1 MKFKLAVNSKLSET
15 CIWPSVIWRTQIHT
29 AQPLVPEPSVFE
41 FEMAIERIKRQITG
55 IGQIPAE
62 FIKAG
67 GRKIRS
73 EIHKSNNYI

>member
-1 MKFKLAVNSKLSET
+1 M
-15 CIWPSVIWRTQIHT
+15 
-29 AQPLVPEPSVFE
+29 PEPSAFE